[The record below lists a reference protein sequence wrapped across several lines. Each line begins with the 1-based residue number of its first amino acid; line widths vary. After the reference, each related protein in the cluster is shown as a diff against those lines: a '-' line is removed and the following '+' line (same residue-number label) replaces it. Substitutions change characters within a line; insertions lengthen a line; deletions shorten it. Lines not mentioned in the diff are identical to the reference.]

1 MIAPWRKIFCLEFN
15 LWFCS
20 VTTWVLCCWHPS
32 QSWCDLWG
40 VRSSLGSRSGVLGL
54 WWAGQRGRIS
64 IIFRFSPS
72 ATPIALFL
80 WWCLYL
86 WKCLQNGDKRR
97 IPSENLDLD
106 KKPENEGVQEQKGV
120 MIMINYH
127 SKNYVFLVDRDRYFR
142 SRVCFN
148 GIICAPDLVFIRGGI
163 RHQESC
169 QKEGRK
175 RALAGK
181 PKGKRADLR
190 SWGRKVAEFV

>member
-1 MIAPWRKIFCLEFN
+1 M
-15 LWFCS
+15 
-20 VTTWVLCCWHPS
+20 
-32 QSWCDLWG
+32 
-40 VRSSLGSRSGVLGL
+40 
-54 WWAGQRGRIS
+54 
-64 IIFRFSPS
+64 
-72 ATPIALFL
+72 
-80 WWCLYL
+80 
-86 WKCLQNGDKRR
+86 QNGDKRR

-106 KKPENEGVQEQKGV
+106 KKLENEGVQEQKGV

-190 SWGRKVAEFV
+190 S